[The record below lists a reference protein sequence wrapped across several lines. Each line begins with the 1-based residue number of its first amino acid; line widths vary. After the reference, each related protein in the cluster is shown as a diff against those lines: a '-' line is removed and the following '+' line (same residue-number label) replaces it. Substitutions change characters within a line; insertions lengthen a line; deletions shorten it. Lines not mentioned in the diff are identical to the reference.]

1 MRERDMTKREYCNLE
16 LGLNTPAPSSS
27 LYSCD
32 DDERPIKQQQQLTIF
47 YNGRVVVSD
56 ATEFEARAILLLAK
70 TSADPGA
77 SSPLPVPLA
86 PTATATAGVSMK
98 RSLQRFLEKRKSR
111 GS

>member
-1 MRERDMTKREYCNLE
+1 MMKREYCNLE

-27 LYSCD
+27 D

-70 TSADPGA
+70 TSAD
-77 SSPLPVPLA
+77 SSPLPLA
-86 PTATATAGVSMK
+86 PTPTPTPGVSMK
-98 RSLQRFLEKRKSR
+98 RSLQRFLENRKSR

>member
-1 MRERDMTKREYCNLE
+1 MMKREYCNLE

-27 LYSCD
+27 LYSSD
-32 DDERPIKQQQQLTIF
+32 DDERPIKQQQQQQQLTIF

-70 TSADPGA
+70 TSADSGA
-77 SSPLPVPLA
+77 SSPLPLA
-86 PTATATAGVSMK
+86 PTPTPTPGVSMK

>member
-1 MRERDMTKREYCNLE
+1 MMKREYCNLE

-27 LYSCD
+27 LYSS
-32 DDERPIKQQQQLTIF
+32 DDERPIKQQQLTIF
-47 YNGRVVVSD
+47 YNGRGVVSD

-70 TSADPGA
+70 TSADS
-77 SSPLPVPLA
+77 SSPLPLA
-86 PTATATAGVSMK
+86 PTPTPTPGVSMK